1 MATKHSLSLSYNA
14 MIDNKKSWRYVQVN
28 GEYYHQQ
35 AALAV
40 NPSLSL
46 STSGSIS
53 LSAGIIKKF
62 QYLTNP
68 PQVFVYFK

>member
-1 MATKHSLSLSYNA
+1 
-14 MIDNKKSWRYVQVN
+14 MIDNKKSWRYVQGN

-35 AALAV
+35 AVLAV
-40 NPSLSL
+40 NPSLLL